1 MYIICTGTCVYINL
15 LMLKTN
21 VYTKLVNLYDFR
33 LFEYKFAIIFVIAVG
48 LFNVVEFFF
57 KSVVILHLILM
68 EGDSLI
74 NI

>member
-1 MYIICTGTCVYINL
+1 MYSIYTCVYINL
-15 LMLKTN
+15 LILKTN

>member
-15 LMLKTN
+15 LMLITN

-74 NI
+74 I

>member
-1 MYIICTGTCVYINL
+1 
-15 LMLKTN
+15 MLKTN

-33 LFEYKFAIIFVIAVG
+33 LFEYKFAIIFVKAVC

-74 NI
+74 N

>member
-1 MYIICTGTCVYINL
+1 MYSIYTCVYINL

-57 KSVVILHLILM
+57 KSIVILHLILM

-74 NI
+74 N

>member
-1 MYIICTGTCVYINL
+1 MYIIYTCVYINL

-74 NI
+74 I

>member
-1 MYIICTGTCVYINL
+1 MYIIYTCVYINL

-33 LFEYKFAIIFVIAVG
+33 LFEYKFAIIFVIAIG

-74 NI
+74 N

>member
-1 MYIICTGTCVYINL
+1 MYIIYTCVYINL

>member
-1 MYIICTGTCVYINL
+1 MYSIYTCVYINL

-48 LFNVVEFFF
+48 LFNVVEVFF
-57 KSVVILHLILM
+57 
-68 EGDSLI
+68 
-74 NI
+74 

>member
-1 MYIICTGTCVYINL
+1 MYIIYTCVYINL

-48 LFNVVEFFF
+48 LFNVVEVFF

>member
-1 MYIICTGTCVYINL
+1 MYIICTCVYIDL
-15 LMLKTN
+15 LMLITN
-21 VYTKLVNLYDFR
+21 VYTKLVYLYDFR

-57 KSVVILHLILM
+57 SSVVILHLILM

>member
-1 MYIICTGTCVYINL
+1 MYIICTCVYIDL
-15 LMLKTN
+15 LMLIAN

>member
-1 MYIICTGTCVYINL
+1 
-15 LMLKTN
+15 MLKTN
-21 VYTKLVNLYDFR
+21 VYTKLVNLYDFQ

-74 NI
+74 N

>member
-1 MYIICTGTCVYINL
+1 MYIIYTSVYINL

-74 NI
+74 N

>member
-74 NI
+74 N

>member
-1 MYIICTGTCVYINL
+1 MYSIYTCVYINL

>member
-1 MYIICTGTCVYINL
+1 MYSIYTCVYINL

-74 NI
+74 N

>member
-1 MYIICTGTCVYINL
+1 MYIIYTCVYINL
-15 LMLKTN
+15 LMLMTN

>member
-1 MYIICTGTCVYINL
+1 
-15 LMLKTN
+15 MLKTN

>member
-1 MYIICTGTCVYINL
+1 MYIICTCVYIDL
-15 LMLKTN
+15 LMLITN

>member
-1 MYIICTGTCVYINL
+1 MYSIYTCVYINL

-48 LFNVVEFFF
+48 LFNVVEFFL

-74 NI
+74 N

>member
-1 MYIICTGTCVYINL
+1 MYIIYTCVYIDL

-74 NI
+74 N

>member
-1 MYIICTGTCVYINL
+1 MYIIYTCVYINL

-74 NI
+74 N

>member
-1 MYIICTGTCVYINL
+1 MYIIYTCVYINL
-15 LMLKTN
+15 LMLITN

-74 NI
+74 I

>member
-1 MYIICTGTCVYINL
+1 MYIIYTCVYINL
-15 LMLKTN
+15 LMLITN

-74 NI
+74 N

>member
-1 MYIICTGTCVYINL
+1 MYIIYTCVYINL

-48 LFNVVEFFF
+48 LFNVVEFFL

-74 NI
+74 N

>member
-15 LMLKTN
+15 LMLITT

-74 NI
+74 N

>member
-1 MYIICTGTCVYINL
+1 MYSIYTCVYINL

-48 LFNVVEFFF
+48 LFNVVEVFF

-74 NI
+74 N

>member
-1 MYIICTGTCVYINL
+1 MYIICTCVYINL

>member
-1 MYIICTGTCVYINL
+1 MYSIYTCVYINL

-57 KSVVILHLILM
+57 KSVVILHLILK

>member
-15 LMLKTN
+15 LMLITN

-74 NI
+74 N

>member
-1 MYIICTGTCVYINL
+1 MYIIYTCVYINL
-15 LMLKTN
+15 LMLITN
-21 VYTKLVNLYDFR
+21 VYTKLVYLYDFR

-74 NI
+74 N

>member
-1 MYIICTGTCVYINL
+1 MYSIYTCVYINL

-74 NI
+74 I

>member
-1 MYIICTGTCVYINL
+1 MYIIYTSVYINL

>member
-1 MYIICTGTCVYINL
+1 MYSIYTCVYINL
-15 LMLKTN
+15 LMLITN

-74 NI
+74 N

>member
-1 MYIICTGTCVYINL
+1 MYIIYTCVYINL

-57 KSVVILHLILM
+57 KSVVILHQILM
-68 EGDSLI
+68 EG
-74 NI
+74 N

>member
-1 MYIICTGTCVYINL
+1 MYIIYTCVYINL

-21 VYTKLVNLYDFR
+21 MYTKLVNLYDFR

-74 NI
+74 N

>member
-1 MYIICTGTCVYINL
+1 MYIIYTCVYINL

-33 LFEYKFAIIFVIAVG
+33 LFKYKFAIIFVIAVG

-74 NI
+74 N

>member
-1 MYIICTGTCVYINL
+1 MYIIYTCVYINL

-33 LFEYKFAIIFVIAVG
+33 LFEYKFAINFVIAVG

-74 NI
+74 N